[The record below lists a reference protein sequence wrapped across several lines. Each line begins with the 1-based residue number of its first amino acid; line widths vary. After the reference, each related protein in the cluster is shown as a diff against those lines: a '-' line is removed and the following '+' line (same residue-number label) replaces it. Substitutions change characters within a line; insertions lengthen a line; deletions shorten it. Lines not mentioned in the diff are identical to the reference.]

1 VPCRASV
8 PLVHHP
14 GMDAAD
20 LFRAFLGILTTAQL
34 LHSGV
39 TRAALE
45 RSLAAGR
52 VERVR
57 RGWIAW
63 HPEPSA
69 LDAVRRGGC
78 VSCLDALEHLGAW
91 RPRGPRGHVRLPEER
106 RRARRRPGPACRP
119 YGDNRPVTASI
130 DDLET
135 AFRCALRCADRE
147 QLVAVAESLVHRGLA
162 TIELLRAWAASAP
175 LERQRWL
182 DLVDR
187 LAESGTES
195 MVRLR
200 LRALG
205 LGCRLQVRIPPGRV
219 DLLIG
224 DRLIVECDS
233 AKHHTDVEALQRDR
247 RRDRAHVALGYLVV
261 RLTWE
266 QIHDDW
272 PSIEADLL
280 TIVRRGDHRWPRRSS
295 RSSTPAGA

>member
-1 VPCRASV
+1 
-8 PLVHHP
+8 
-14 GMDAAD
+14 MDATD

-34 LHSGV
+34 LAAGV
-39 TRAALE
+39 PRAALE
-45 RSLAAGR
+45 RSLASGR

-63 HPEPSA
+63 HPDSA
-69 LDAVRRGGC
+69 ALEAVRRGGC

-106 RRARRRPGPACRP
+106 RRARCRPGRACRP
-119 YGDNRPVTASI
+119 YGDNPPVAASI

-147 QLVAVAESLVHRGLA
+147 QLVAVADSLLHLGLA
-162 TIELLRAWAASAP
+162 TAASLRGWAASAP
-175 LERQRWL
+175 LERRQWL

-205 LGCRLQVRIPPGRV
+205 LAQRVQVRIPPGRV
-219 DLLIG
+219 DLLVG
-224 DRLIVECDS
+224 DRLIIECDS
-233 AKHHTDVEALQRDR
+233 AKHHTDLEAYQRDR
-247 RRDRAHVALGYLVV
+247 RRDRAHLAQGYLVL

-266 QIHDDW
+266 QIHDEW
-272 PSIEADLL
+272 PSIEQDILA
-280 TIVRRGDHRWPRRSS
+280 IVRRGDHRWPRRSS
-295 RSSTPAGA
+295 RSSASAGA

>member
-1 VPCRASV
+1 
-8 PLVHHP
+8 
-14 GMDAAD
+14 MDAVD

-34 LHSGV
+34 LAAGV
-39 TRAALE
+39 TRGALE
-45 RSLAAGR
+45 RSLAEGR

-63 HPEPSA
+63 HPAPAA
-69 LDAVRRGGC
+69 LEAVRRGGC

-106 RRARRRPGPACRP
+106 RRTRCRPGRACRP
-119 YGDNRPVTASI
+119 YGDNPPVSASI
-130 DDLET
+130 DGLEI

-147 QLVAVAESLVHRGLA
+147 QLVAVADSLVHQGL
-162 TIELLRAWAASAP
+162 TTVESLRSWAATAP
-175 LERQRWL
+175 LERRRWL
-182 DLVDR
+182 ELVHR

-205 LGCRLQVRIPPGRV
+205 VAFQLQVRIPPGRV

-224 DRLIVECDS
+224 DRLIIECDS
-233 AKHHTDVEALQRDR
+233 AQHHTDLEAYQRDR
-247 RRDRAHVALGYLVV
+247 RRDRAHLAQGYLVV

-266 QIHDDW
+266 QVHDEW
-272 PSIEADLL
+272 ASIEEDLL
-280 TIVRRGDHRWPRRSS
+280 AIIRRGDHRWPRRSS
-295 RSSTPAGA
+295 RSSAHADA